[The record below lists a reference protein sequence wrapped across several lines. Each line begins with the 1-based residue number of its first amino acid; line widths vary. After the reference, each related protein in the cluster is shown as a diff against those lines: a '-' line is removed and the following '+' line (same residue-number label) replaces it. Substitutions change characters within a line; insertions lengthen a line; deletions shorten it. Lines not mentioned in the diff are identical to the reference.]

1 MISLLRTTALVLAI
15 TVMAGPAL
23 AAEVQLP
30 LELAWCEAREA
41 VEAKL
46 SSPSELTDG
55 VVESEAKAFGARGT
69 ITAVFEDGLLLSV
82 RFRVFETEDVY
93 RKVKEELTRI
103 HGEGQLKDRTKEGM
117 ARNLTI
123 TWEVDA
129 EQTLQ
134 LKVSSEQLY
143 VLWEVWPSHC
153 IAAEAARVGLS
164 DAEQADLDASTKKKA
179 IDFDPLAEDIEDV
192 DERKKTADDAKKS
205 EAEAEEDKRKEEEPP
220 PADVEIDW

>member
-30 LELAWCEAREA
+30 LELASSEAREA
-41 VEAKL
+41 VEAAL
-46 SSPSELTDG
+46 ASPSELTDG

-134 LKVSSEQLY
+134 LRPCFRAQTARCLF
-143 VLWEVWPSHC
+143 PSFFPT
-153 IAAEAARVGLS
+153 A
-164 DAEQADLDASTKKKA
+164 
-179 IDFDPLAEDIEDV
+179 
-192 DERKKTADDAKKS
+192 KTS
-205 EAEAEEDKRKEEEPP
+205 PP
-220 PADVEIDW
+220 PSGFRISPSRLV